1 LGPWGG
7 HAHCPRANASALR
20 QICAGVALCGGIIRG
35 CAALRAV
42 DAAAD
47 EREAERA
54 PLRRVAEPAAYMAL
68 GAEAR
73 AAPPPPPP
81 PVPGYSGG
89 VRSFG

>member
-1 LGPWGG
+1 MG
-7 HAHCPRANASALR
+7 ARTDARANASR
-20 QICAGVALCGGIIRG
+20 PPQICAGVALCGGIIRG

-42 DAAAD
+42 DAAD

-54 PLRRVAEPAAYMAL
+54 PLRRAAEPAAYMAL

-81 PVPGYSGG
+81 PPVPGYSGG

>member
-1 LGPWGG
+1 MGVRTARLTP
-7 HAHCPRANASALR
+7 PALR
-20 QICAGVALCGGIIRG
+20 QICAGVALIGGIIRG

-42 DAAAD
+42 DAAN

-54 PLRRVAEPAAYMAL
+54 PLRRAAEPAAYMAL